1 MRFPIGT
8 ALLSV
13 VTMLSSAAGETQSVV
28 HILVPGFTVQELPVK
43 LSNLNNLRFAPDG
56 RLTALGYDGRV
67 HLLRDTDGDGLED
80 EDKLFWDKP
89 TISVPVGMAWSRAG
103 LYVSSNRKISLL
115 RDTNRDGQADVEETI
130 ATNWPP
136 TDVGSGS
143 VDATAITLDKRGNI
157 YFGLLTADYSNPYRV
172 KDDVSHYDI
181 HGKRG
186 TIQKL
191 SPDGKKMET
200 IATGIRV
207 PYTLAFN
214 RRGDL
219 FVTDQEGETWCPNG
233 NPLDELNQIIPG
245 RNYGFP
251 PRHERWLPN
260 LVSEAPVV
268 AFGPQHQSTCGLV
281 FNEPEARSGTNPGR
295 KVFGPAWWEGD
306 AFVAGESRGK
316 IWRVRLDRTL
326 RGYTGR
332 EFLIA
337 RLSML
342 TTDVAISPKGDL
354 YVCCHSGQ
362 PDWGTGPRGAGK
374 IFKISYTDN
383 KAPQPLSTEARFKAS
398 KPDGGIATEIHVT
411 FNRPVDVSITS
422 RTAEMRLE
430 FGEFVRAAD
439 RLEVL
444 KPPYD
449 AVKRQE
455 ASPRGFLKIRSARLE
470 DRSRRLVLEADPIVL
485 AVPHALTLVG
495 VKRPGQ
501 SGEGDTV
508 DLDVDMR
515 SVEARLPKPAGVA
528 ESVASGA
535 SKSPQAEILAG
546 GDFERGREL
555 FTGDRLKC
563 ATCHRIRGEGGQ
575 VGPDLDTLI
584 SRDAAAVLR
593 DIKEPSASINP
604 DFVAYNVNWRDEELT
619 GFIRSH
625 NDIGLRLVGADGK
638 EQVVPRAEIKQLR
651 VSAVSLMPTGLL
663 DGLGE
668 AQVRDLL
675 TFLLHAPP
683 VRTSKEIQ
691 AALTPAR
698 PQSVAGEKPLSIVLV
713 AGKQD
718 HGPGQHD
725 YPTWQKK
732 WHALLTRARG
742 VTISDAW
749 EWPDAEQF
757 QKANVIVF
765 YFWNQDWNA
774 ERLHQLDEFQAR
786 GGGVVV
792 LHSATIADK
801 EPEQLALRFGLAA
814 QPGPT
819 KYLHAPFD
827 LKFVAPASHPV
838 TVNLPPHVRLL
849 DEPYWPMFGDTN
861 RIEILASTELEGKE
875 WPMMWTFQAGKGR
888 VFASIPSHYT
898 WTLDDPLF
906 RMLLLRGIAWAG
918 GMEEAQFEN
927 LVEPEKVTR

>member
-13 VTMLSSAAGETQSVV
+13 ATMLSPAAGETQSVV
-28 HILVPGFTVQELPVK
+28 HFLVPGFTVQELPLK

-56 RLTALGYDGRV
+56 QLTALGYDGRV

-80 EDKLFWDKP
+80 EDTLFWDKP
-89 TISVPVGMAWSRAG
+89 TISVPVGMAWSKAG
-103 LYVSSNRKISLL
+103 LYVSSHGKISLL
-115 RDTNRDGQADVEETI
+115 RDTNSDGQADVEETI
-130 ATNWPP
+130 TTNWPP

-143 VDATAITLDKRGNI
+143 VDATAITLDKHGNI

-181 HGKRG
+181 NGKRG

-214 RRGDL
+214 HRGDL

-251 PRHERWLPN
+251 PRHEKWLPN

-316 IWRVRLDRTL
+316 IWRVRLNRTSQ
-326 RGYTGR
+326 GYTGR

-362 PDWGTGPRGAGK
+362 PDWGTGPRGAGT

-383 KAPQPLSTEARFKAS
+383 KAPQPLSTEAKFKARKADS
-398 KPDGGIATEIHVT
+398 GIATEIHVT

-444 KPPYD
+444 KPPYEV
-449 AVKRQE
+449 VKRQE
-455 ASPRGFLKIRSARLE
+455 ASPRGFLKIRSARME

-485 AVPHALTLVG
+485 GVPHALTLAG
-495 VKRPGQ
+495 IKRPGQ
-501 SGEGDTV
+501 PGQGDTV

-515 SVEARLPKPAGVA
+515 SVEARLPKPGGAA
-528 ESVASGA
+528 ESAASGA
-535 SKSPQAEILAG
+535 PKSPQAAILTG

-604 DFVAYNVNWRDEELT
+604 DFVAYNVSWRDEELT

-638 EQVVPRAEIKQLR
+638 EQLVPRAEIKQLR

-668 AQVRDLL
+668 VQVRDLL

-683 VRTSKEIQ
+683 VRTGKEIQ
-691 AALTPAR
+691 AALAPAR

-713 AGKQD
+713 ASKQD
-718 HGPGQHD
+718 HGAGQHD
-725 YPTWQKK
+725 YPAWQKK

-742 VTISDAW
+742 VTVSDAW
-749 EWPDAEQF
+749 EWPSTEQF
-757 QKANVIVF
+757 QSAGVIVF
-765 YFWNQDWNA
+765 YFWNHDWNA
-774 ERLHQLDEFQAR
+774 ERLRQLDEFQAR
-786 GGGVVV
+786 GGGVAV

-801 EPEQLALRFGLAA
+801 DPGQLALRIGLAA
-814 QPGPT
+814 HPGPT
-819 KYLHAPFD
+819 KYLHTPFD
-827 LKFVAPASHPV
+827 LKFTAPASHPV
-838 TVNLPPHVRLL
+838 TFNLPSHVRLL

-861 RIEILASTELEGKE
+861 RIEVLTTTELEGKE

-906 RMLLLRGIAWAG
+906 RLLLLRGIAWAG

-927 LVEPEKVTR
+927 LVELEKVTK